1 MAESKEEFDRRIAD
15 AKIAFGKNDERAKI
29 HAAQVQT
36 FSSDAM
42 KAPALV
48 SAAGVAAALG
58 FYSANYDRLSQSP
71 ENLQTFNSILFWLF
85 ASLLFIV
92 CAPGFAYFS
101 QIAYGA
107 AIYAENY
114 QYEHPFTVET
124 AKSKRLRWV
133 GDLFRWL
140 AVVLV
145 VTSIACL
152 IRGGSLFLRI
162 VA

>member
-1 MAESKEEFDRRIAD
+1 MAESKEEFDQRIAD

-107 AIYAENY
+107 AIYA
-114 QYEHPFTVET
+114 
-124 AKSKRLRWV
+124 
-133 GDLFRWL
+133 
-140 AVVLV
+140 
-145 VTSIACL
+145 TSILSPLRPPSRNASD
-152 IRGGSLFLRI
+152 GWATFSDGSPWCWLSRRLP
-162 VA
+162 A